1 MPAHW
6 RFRTVVHPS
15 PHLLLALRTRG
26 KLFSVTLVLSL
37 SRTHEPPHEKSSLF
51 LLPRSSSSS
60 LSIPSSEVSAV
71 FISYSFSLDSYQHV
85 SISFS
90 CTVPIFLSST
100 LRFLSVW
107 CLTPFYFAFV
117 FFEKFSFWSAIFFHS
132 HNADTLVEC
141 VSERM
146 EISSRVFLLFSSDV
160 LLSFSFAFFW
170 SMLLCSIVQ
179 DGLSV
184 HLALVIDIGIF
195 CSALLFRFL
204 DIF

>member
-37 SRTHEPPHEKSSLF
+37 SLALMNLSTKNRRSFSFLSVHLRLF
-51 LLPRSSSSS
+51 
-60 LSIPSSEVSAV
+60 PSSEVSAV

-141 VSERM
+141 VGERM